1 MRQCSVHAAP
11 PVCRPLLLLDGTLI
25 QNEQESLLVME
36 RATCSLSVWHK
47 QWTLCHPISG
57 DVLPDRLAGYV
68 RIYTKVVEGAYVL
81 DRAGVIHSDAHMGN
95 IVVSLY
101 DDKGDIFPNALLA
114 YQRISFEHPSS
125 AVQFVDFGKSSWQ
138 RCLPEDSGQHVSQG
152 VTSYMAPEGFFPSD
166 GWAVLVLGYHLVGI
180 FLPWYDINR
189 NDPKA
194 VDKIEASK
202 ASCLFGSNFHRN
214 HANLVALISGAT
226 VSSWRRRA
234 SAKMKELKWPF
245 VDFMDA
251 LFRALIENELDV
263 LRHGYPTLKW
273 SERLRHVSVPDI

>member
-1 MRQCSVHAAP
+1 
-11 PVCRPLLLLDGTLI
+11 
-25 QNEQESLLVME
+25 
-36 RATCSLSVWHK
+36 
-47 QWTLCHPISG
+47 
-57 DVLPDRLAGYV
+57 
-68 RIYTKVVEGAYVL
+68 
-81 DRAGVIHSDAHMGN
+81 
-95 IVVSLY
+95 
-101 DDKGDIFPNALLA
+101 
-114 YQRISFEHPSS
+114 
-125 AVQFVDFGKSSWQ
+125 
-138 RCLPEDSGQHVSQG
+138 
-152 VTSYMAPEGFFPSD
+152 
-166 GWAVLVLGYHLVGI
+166 VLVLGYHLVGI